1 MINCEQDLLVNLI
14 ELSPRN
20 ARRKFRQS
28 IFESWEWKCAYCD
41 KDLDE
46 KSELQRARM
55 PDALARTEGGED
67 QSIRAKVQKG
77 TIKIL

>member
-1 MINCEQDLLVNLI
+1 MT
-14 ELSPRN
+14 
-20 ARRKFRQS
+20 
-28 IFESWEWKCAYCD
+28 
-41 KDLDE
+41 
-46 KSELQRARM
+46 ELQRARK